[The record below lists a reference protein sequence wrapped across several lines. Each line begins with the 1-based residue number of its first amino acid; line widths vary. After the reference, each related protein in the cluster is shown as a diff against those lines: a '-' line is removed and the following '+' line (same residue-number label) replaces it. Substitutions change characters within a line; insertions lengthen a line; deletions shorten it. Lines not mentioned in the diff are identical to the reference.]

1 MPEKTPDI
9 WAMIY
14 ARIATHDIVI
24 CGVLVAFFSSLF
36 KSFLYDKKDT
46 WRRVLV
52 EASLCS
58 LIVYSVNPIL
68 THYGLPY
75 YGLPHELIIPIGTAI
90 GMFGTSLI
98 RQIIFKYLRKKG
110 VLPDE

>member
-1 MPEKTPDI
+1 MPDKTPDI
-9 WAMIY
+9 WAIIY

-52 EASLCS
+52 EACLCS
-58 LIVYSVNPIL
+58 LIVYSVNPML
-68 THYGLPY
+68 KHYGLPN
-75 YGLPHELIIPIGTAI
+75 ELIIPIGTVI
-90 GMFGTSLI
+90 GMFGTSII

-110 VLPDE
+110 VMPDDQL

>member
-1 MPEKTPDI
+1 MPEKNPDI
-9 WAMIY
+9 WAWIY

-46 WRRVLV
+46 WRRVLT

-58 LIVYSVNPIL
+58 LIVYSVDPVL
-68 THYGLPY
+68 MY
-75 YGLPHELIIPIGTAI
+75 YQIPHELIVPLGTII

-98 RQIIFKYLRKKG
+98 RQIIFKILRKKG
-110 VLPDE
+110 LIPDE